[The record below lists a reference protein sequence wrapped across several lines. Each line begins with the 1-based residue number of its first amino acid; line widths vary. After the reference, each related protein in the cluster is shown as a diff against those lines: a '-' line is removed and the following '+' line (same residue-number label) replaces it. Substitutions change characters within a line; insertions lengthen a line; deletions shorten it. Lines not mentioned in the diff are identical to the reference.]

1 MYHTVLHSA
10 SPLRGERV
18 GSKWSSG
25 GTPRP
30 KRNACSV
37 AVKERREVCEPTAV
51 CELLNLVPLVKIV
64 IASQSSR
71 QGTLAK
77 NPLRSWCF
85 GKRFAFLRYL

>member
-1 MYHTVLHSA
+1 M
-10 SPLRGERV
+10 
-18 GSKWSSG
+18 
-25 GTPRP
+25 
-30 KRNACSV
+30 
-37 AVKERREVCEPTAV
+37 CEPTAV

-85 GKRFAFLRYL
+85 WQTFCVSKIPVSDTGLDKITANALYSPRTVPCPTEHSGMPFLVK